1 MCIFLPVQNFVLL
14 VQTKIKTTFRCSNLN
29 LQCLSG
35 TQRVSL
41 FYNNATC
48 TLKRHFLI
56 DGLKESNLRCLNVGP
71 QIGLFSLF

>member
-56 DGLKESNLRCLNVGP
+56 DGLKESNLRCLTVGP